1 MSLHVTVAHGLARL
15 IKAQGIQTIF
25 SLSGNQIMSVYDG
38 CLAEGLDIHHCRHEG
53 AAVFMADGY
62 SQIAGRPGIAMVTA
76 GSGFLNSLGALFAA
90 RLNQSN
96 LILLT
101 GDSGVSQDGK
111 GAFQELNQCLSSS
124 PVTAYAVRPKSSE
137 QLFAA
142 LHEAFVF
149 YAKGNTGPIHIAL
162 AADLLE
168 QPLDEQALALFLD
181 AWVTSG
187 DDASPPQIVLE
198 PHEWRMV
205 EQLLETIQAAAS
217 PVLLLGPF
225 FNQARYP
232 GLTQVLRKALAVD
245 CFFME
250 SPRGIADP
258 HWPGLAQRLS
268 AADLIVVIG
277 KPVDFSMQFG
287 KFASS
292 QTKGPQWLM
301 VDSDALTIERFH
313 TNLPDQ
319 VVNTLRMTPRRCV
332 QGLLQKLGQTAGSAQ
347 GGAIEE
353 LNPVDPPLG
362 SAHVGL
368 FKAIQ
373 RVINELPGRVTLV
386 VDGGEFGQW
395 AQAGLR
401 AHRRIINGV
410 SGTIGGGLSYGMGAL
425 TADPDSHVLV
435 IMGDGTVGFHLAE
448 FETAARA
455 GQRVVTIVGNDRR
468 WNAEYQ
474 IQIRKYGEDRTFA
487 CELSDANYAQACIAL
502 GGWGARVQTSE
513 ELESALKKAFA
524 FNGPSCIDLAIEP
537 EPYKAGSK

>member
-1 MSLHVTVAHGLARL
+1 MSTQVTVAHGLARL
-15 IKAQGIQTIF
+15 VKAQGIRTIF
-25 SLSGNQIMSVYDG
+25 SLSGNQIMPVYDG
-38 CLAEGLDIHHCRHEG
+38 CLAEGLEILHCRHEG

-62 SQIAGRPGIAMVTA
+62 SQIARRPGIAMVTA

-90 RLNQSN
+90 RLNHSN

-101 GDSGVSQDGK
+101 GDSGVGQDGK
-111 GAFQELNQCLSSS
+111 GAFQELNQCLSSG
-124 PVTAYAVRPKSSE
+124 PVTAYSVRPKSSE

-142 LHEAFVF
+142 LHGAFEF
-149 YAKGNTGPIHIAL
+149 YAQGNTGPVHIAL
-162 AADLLE
+162 AAD
-168 QPLDEQALALFLD
+168 
-181 AWVTSG
+181 
-187 DDASPPQIVLE
+187 VLE
-198 PHEWRMV
+198 EPLQANALSLFSSVEVSADDFTGLGLNGLQTHEQNLLD
-205 EQLLETIQAAAS
+205 QLTQKLQEAAS

-232 GLTQVLRKALAVD
+232 GLTQVLQKSLGVD
-245 CFFME
+245 CFFLE

-258 HWPGLAQRLS
+258 HWPGLAQRLA

-292 QTKGPQWLM
+292 QPKGPQWLL
-301 VDSDALTIERFH
+301 VDNDPLTIERFQS
-313 TNLPDQ
+313 NLPDQ
-319 VVNTLRMTPRRCV
+319 AANTLRMAPRRCIA
-332 QGLLQKLGQTAGSAQ
+332 GLLEKTKQTYCAQAGVNQ
-347 GGAIEE
+347 GFK
-353 LNPVDPPLG
+353 PVDPPLG
-362 SAHVGL
+362 SAHCEL
-368 FKAIQ
+368 LKAIQ
-373 RVINELPGRVTLV
+373 SVINSLSGTVTLV

-410 SGTIGGGLSYGMGAL
+410 SGTIGGGLSYGIGAL
-425 TADPDSHVLV
+425 AADPNSHVLV

-455 GQRVVTIVGNDRR
+455 GQRIVTIVGNDRR

-474 IQIRKYGEDRTFA
+474 IQLRKYGEDRAFA
-487 CELSDANYAQACIAL
+487 CELSDANYAQACMAL
-502 GGWGARVQTSE
+502 GGWGERVQTSG

-537 EPYKAGSK
+537 EPYKAGAK

>member
-1 MSLHVTVAHGLARL
+1 MSTQVTVAHGLARL
-15 IKAQGIQTIF
+15 IKAQGIDTIF
-25 SLSGNQIMSVYDG
+25 SLSGNQIMPVYDG
-38 CLAEGLDIHHCRHEG
+38 CLAEGLAILHCRHEG

-111 GAFQELNQCLSSS
+111 GAFQELNQCLSSA
-124 PVTAYAVRPKSSE
+124 PVTAYSVRPKSSE

-142 LHEAFVF
+142 LHQAFDF
-149 YAKGNTGPIHIAL
+149 YAQGNTGPVHIAL
-162 AADLLE
+162 AADVLE
-168 QPLDEQALALFLD
+168 QPLQAHALSLFSSGRVTTGYKTALPAHELQAHEQTLLD
-181 AWVTSG
+181 HLV
-187 DDASPPQIVLE
+187 QRL
-198 PHEWRMV
+198 
-205 EQLLETIQAAAS
+205 QAATS
-217 PVLLLGPF
+217 PVVLLGPF

-232 GLTQVLRKALAVD
+232 GLTNVLQKALGVD

-258 HWPGLAQRLS
+258 HWPGLAKKLGE
-268 AADLIVVIG
+268 ADLVVVIG

-287 KFASS
+287 TFDSR
-292 QTKGPQWLM
+292 QPDGPQWLM
-301 VDSDALTIERFH
+301 VDNDDLTIERFQ
-313 TNLPDQ
+313 TNLPKQ
-319 VVNTLRMTPRRCV
+319 AANTLRMAPRRCIA
-332 QGLLQKLGQTAGSAQ
+332 GLLEKTKQVDASQVMTSQPLS
-347 GGAIEE
+347 
-353 LNPVDPPLG
+353 PVDPPTG
-362 SAHVGL
+362 SAHAEFL
-368 FKAIQ
+368 KAIQ
-373 RVINELPGRVTLV
+373 NVINDLSGSVTLV

-425 TADPDSHVLV
+425 AADPDSHVLV

-455 GQRVVTIVGNDRR
+455 GQRIVTIVGNDRR

-487 CELSDANYAQACIAL
+487 CELSDANYAQACLAL
-502 GGWGARVQTSE
+502 GGWGERVQTAAD
-513 ELESALKKAFA
+513 LESALLKAFA
-524 FNGPSCIDLAIEP
+524 FDGPSCIDLAIEP
-537 EPYKAGSK
+537 EPYKAAAK